1 MADPIVKWPFGEAS
15 TEALTATGDQAI
27 ELINEMTIIDGA
39 STTATG
45 NRTINL
51 DINDEVGVGAMIVAK
66 LKTTGTETT
75 TFGTGFTAPTLTG
88 VAGKTKVVS
97 FIYDGTTFI
106 QTGTAVQLD

>member
-15 TEALTATGDQAI
+15 TEALTATGAQALEI
-27 ELINEMTIIDGA
+27 INEMTIIDGA
-39 STTATG
+39 GTTATG

-75 TFGTGFTAPTLTG
+75 AFGTGFTAPTLTG

-97 FIYDGTTFI
+97 FIYDGATFI